1 MRIVAGV
8 AAGFGLAAVACSE
21 PVMIPIALA
30 QERWAGVKWTPP
42 PGMKEIDYGD
52 SHCPGYCTVYEGEE
66 DSWPRLILHAP
77 IIGPADEA
85 PQRYRD
91 DVASRTG
98 DTLHLDNSQKAQERG
113 FNITM
118 NAIEQRG
125 KRDDPGDGDFSIIS
139 FIAKGDVTLP
149 VELRALSKRRLE
161 GRIPQFAALAESVSI
176 DDAAASASAKA
187 GENAIQMAIKA
198 VEAGYARGEKAEMY
212 LYVDAG
218 VRNEY
223 KLGGMQLVAYRNED
237 RLLFLPGGIFVE
249 DGNIKD
255 FRKPDIAALTAQDR
269 LGTWQRSGGNY
280 AVTLNGETTI
290 YGPGRTRGEQKTL
303 VAQGTK
309 RELDEIAHITAADLV
324 GSYATINSSM
334 SGGGSSG
341 MATVASR
348 SDSKLKLLPDGR
360 FEMTRKG
367 WAGVLSSSVTV
378 STNSDNDV
386 KGTYEWDPLS
396 WMLTL
401 KAEDGTVTRGPMV
414 PGPGQFTAAARKK
427 GGDWNVLGNT
437 KWWREE

>member
-1 MRIVAGV
+1 
-8 AAGFGLAAVACSE
+8 
-21 PVMIPIALA
+21 MIPIAIA
-30 QERWAGVKWTPP
+30 QERFAGVKWTPP
-42 PGMKEIDYGD
+42 AGMKEARYGD
-52 SHCPGYCTVYEGEE
+52 SHCPGYCKVYEGEE

-77 IIGPADEA
+77 IIGAADEA

-91 DVASRTG
+91 GVAQRTG
-98 DTLHLDNSQKAQERG
+98 DTMHLDNSQKAQERG

-118 NAIEQRG
+118 NAIEQRT

-139 FIAKGDVTLP
+139 FINKGDVTLP

-161 GRIPQFAALAESVSI
+161 GRIPQFAALAESIAI

-187 GENAIQMAIKA
+187 SENAIKMATDA
-198 VEAGYARGEKAEMY
+198 VAAGYARGEKAEMY
-212 LYVDAG
+212 LRAESG

-223 KLGGMQLVAYRNED
+223 KVGGMQLVAYRNED
-237 RLLFLPGGIFVE
+237 RALFLPGGIFIE
-249 DGNIKD
+249 DGNVKD
-255 FRKPDIAALTAQDR
+255 FRKPDIAALMASEK

-280 AVTLNGETTI
+280 VVALNGETII
-290 YGPGRTRGEQKTL
+290 YSPGRTRGDQKSL
-303 VAQGTK
+303 VPEGSK

-324 GSYATINSSM
+324 GTYATINSSM

-348 SDSKLKLLPDGR
+348 SDSKLKILPNGR

-386 KGTYEWDPLS
+386 KGSYAWDPLS

-401 KAEDGTVTRGPMV
+401 TAEDGTVTRGPMV
-414 PGPGQFTAAARKK
+414 PSAGQFTAAARQK

-437 KWWREE
+437 RWWRE